1 MDVLSPT
8 WGLVYDF
15 GVCLNS
21 QGKHSCTYNPFP
33 YFLSIHRALFYLPRT
48 YRKMSM
54 MINMSNITRN
64 FFFFFL
70 IYGFDKG
77 GGDEEIAYKKSAIV
91 VMTATQEIEGPVNN
105 GRKLT
110 KDKKDFIENYRY
122 ESRKFLSSE
131 IIIPKLQ
138 ISRSQHSFDL
148 EFNIIMRQN

>member
-1 MDVLSPT
+1 
-8 WGLVYDF
+8 
-15 GVCLNS
+15 
-21 QGKHSCTYNPFP
+21 
-33 YFLSIHRALFYLPRT
+33 
-48 YRKMSM
+48 
-54 MINMSNITRN
+54 
-64 FFFFFL
+64 
-70 IYGFDKG
+70 
-77 GGDEEIAYKKSAIV
+77 
-91 VMTATQEIEGPVNN
+91 MTATQEIEGPVNN